1 MKQTNLITIIKV
13 GKEYW
18 VRKVCVNEF
27 LLLLTK
33 KKYLVRYNFADE
45 YFYSKVL
52 VLGICNK
59 KKEIFS
65 SKLILKTK

>member
-33 KKYLVRYNFADE
+33 KK
-45 YFYSKVL
+45 KIP
-52 VLGICNK
+52 G
-59 KKEIFS
+59 
-65 SKLILKTK
+65 